1 MKLNKG
7 SLFAL
12 FAILELA
19 GDSGRQL
26 STIEIAEKYGISSHH
41 LAKVMR
47 HLVHAGLVQ
56 AVRGVGGGYRFA
68 GNVNRTTLLD
78 VIQLFETLESQ
89 LDVPN
94 LGSRAGDPVVA
105 ELYSITRE
113 IDELTKAV
121 LDTITLETALKE
133 IRKRAA
139 ADAKSPTPKP

>member
-12 FAILELA
+12 FAVLELA
-19 GDSGRQL
+19 SDSRRQL
-26 STIEIAEKYGISSHH
+26 STTDIAEKYGISSHH

-68 GNVNRTTLLD
+68 GNVSRTTLLD
-78 VIQLFETLESQ
+78 VIQLFETLESE

-94 LGSRAGDPVVA
+94 HGSNAGGPIVA
-105 ELYSITRE
+105 ELKSITRE

-121 LDTITLETALKE
+121 LDTITLETALKST
-133 IRKRAA
+133 RKRMPA
-139 ADAKSPTPKP
+139 